1 MPAISAISSTSSSI
15 APSSSAISRSN
26 SRECPSRRYLSFA
39 TCSARACPMNHGVHA
54 RSSSSPDGV
63 SFVVVH
69 RGGQSDNR
77 LRAFPSPDGRR
88 WMRARARRERAWGAA
103 RRDASDADARAGT
116 STTER
121 VFAIDVRARRAR
133 ALDIVSGCCVGCS
146 RHARRRVGCCVGRC
160 VPPDCLRIRP
170 TDRTLDESRR
180 FSPATRRRPPLV
192 DARGTRRESRDAIK
206 NIIIARA
213 RRSSFVDV
221 IARARSPAP
230 ARVVDRARFRS
241 SSGRRLRR
249 LSCCARSV
257 VVVVQPISRD
267 S

>member
-1 MPAISAISSTSSSI
+1 MPTISAISSTSSSI

-77 LRAFPSPDGRR
+77 LRAFSSPDGRR

-133 ALDIVSGCCVGCS
+133 ALDIRWVLRWVFTPRAS
-146 RHARRRVGCCVGRC
+146 ARWVLRRAV
-160 VPPDCLRIRP
+160 
-170 TDRTLDESRR
+170 
-180 FSPATRRRPPLV
+180 
-192 DARGTRRESRDAIK
+192 
-206 NIIIARA
+206 
-213 RRSSFVDV
+213 RSS
-221 IARARSPAP
+221 
-230 ARVVDRARFRS
+230 
-241 SSGRRLRR
+241 RLFTHTSNR
-249 LSCCARSV
+249 
-257 VVVVQPISRD
+257 PHPG
-267 S
+267 

>member
-1 MPAISAISSTSSSI
+1 MLRARVSDESWC
-15 APSSSAISRSN
+15 SRALEFVPG
-26 SRECPSRRYLSFA
+26 RGFVRRRPPRR
-39 TCSARACPMNHGVHA
+39 TIRQ
-54 RSSSSPDGV
+54 SSPGV
-63 SFVVVH
+63 PFP
-69 RGGQSDNR
+69 G
-77 LRAFPSPDGRR
+77 RASMDA
-88 WMRARARRERAWGAA
+88 RARASRTSLGRGAPRRV
-103 RRDASDADARAGT
+103 RRRRPRGNVDDGT
-116 STTER
+116 C
-121 VFAIDVRARRAR
+121 VRALGV
-133 ALDIVSGCCVGCS
+133 ALGVHVGALGVASGGAFLPTVYAYVQPTAPWMKVSE
-146 RHARRRVGCCVGRC
+146 R
-160 VPPDCLRIRP
+160 
-170 TDRTLDESRR
+170 RR

>member
-1 MPAISAISSTSSSI
+1 MLRARVSDESWCSRALEFVPGRGFVRRRPPRRTIRQSSPGVLFPGRASMDARARASRTSLGRGAPRRVRRRRPRGNVDDGTCVRDRCSRATRSRARHSLGVALGVHATRVGALGVASGGAFLPDVYAYVQPTAPWMKVVSTSS
-15 APSSSAISRSN
+15 P
-26 SRECPSRRYLSFA
+26 
-39 TCSARACPMNHGVHA
+39 G
-54 RSSSSPDGV
+54 
-63 SFVVVH
+63 
-69 RGGQSDNR
+69 
-77 LRAFPSPDGRR
+77 
-88 WMRARARRERAWGAA
+88 
-103 RRDASDADARAGT
+103 
-116 STTER
+116 
-121 VFAIDVRARRAR
+121 
-133 ALDIVSGCCVGCS
+133 
-146 RHARRRVGCCVGRC
+146 
-160 VPPDCLRIRP
+160 
-170 TDRTLDESRR
+170 DESRR

>member
-1 MPAISAISSTSSSI
+1 MDA
-15 APSSSAISRSN
+15 
-26 SRECPSRRYLSFA
+26 
-39 TCSARACPMNHGVHA
+39 
-54 RSSSSPDGV
+54 
-63 SFVVVH
+63 
-69 RGGQSDNR
+69 
-77 LRAFPSPDGRR
+77 
-88 WMRARARRERAWGAA
+88 RARASRTSLGRGAPRRV
-103 RRDASDADARAGT
+103 RRRRPRGNVDDGT
-116 STTER
+116 C
-121 VFAIDVRARRAR
+121 VRDR
-133 ALDIVSGCCVGCS
+133 CS
-146 RHARRRVGCCVGRC
+146 RATRSRANIDRAMFANVARWVLRWVFARRRVGCCVGRC

-170 TDRTLDESRR
+170 TDRTLDENNRECR

-241 SSGRRLRR
+241 SSRRRLRR

>member
-1 MPAISAISSTSSSI
+1 MVFT
-15 APSSSAISRSN
+15 R
-26 SRECPSRRYLSFA
+26 
-39 TCSARACPMNHGVHA
+39 ARVRPRTGF
-54 RSSSSPDGV
+54 RSSSSTEEDNQTIVSGRSLPRTGVDGC
-63 SFVVVH
+63 
-69 RGGQSDNR
+69 
-77 LRAFPSPDGRR
+77 
-88 WMRARARRERAWGAA
+88 ARARVANEPG
-103 RRDASDADARAGT
+103 
-116 STTER
+116 
-121 VFAIDVRARRAR
+121 ARRAETR
-133 ALDIVSGCCVGCS
+133 PTPTPARERRRRNNVCLRVGCCVGCS
-146 RHARRRVGCCVGRC
+146 RRHVGCCVGRC

-170 TDRTLDESRR
+170 TDRTLDENNRECR